1 MGRRLIISMLGAIW
15 KKDFEVE
22 RFDLPPLRGGVRRGA
37 VFIVQSVKLW
47 EISQVSC
54 T

>member
-1 MGRRLIISMLGAIW
+1 MGRRLAMSMLGAIW

-22 RFDLPPLRGGVRRGA
+22 RFDLPPLRGGGRRGA

-47 EISQVSC
+47 EIS
-54 T
+54 